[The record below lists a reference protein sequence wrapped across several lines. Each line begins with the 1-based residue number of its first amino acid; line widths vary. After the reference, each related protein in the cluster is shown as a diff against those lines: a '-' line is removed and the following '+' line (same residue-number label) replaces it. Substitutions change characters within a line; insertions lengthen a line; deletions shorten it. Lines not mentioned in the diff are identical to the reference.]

1 MATLSYGLV
10 NIKHSV
16 FPTCVSY
23 PTYSQRLRGDGPS
36 DAPVGK
42 DADSTCCL
50 NCWICWLSARFDA
63 RSSAT
68 DATNVSAGEDA
79 ASTGPGYAFG
89 FSIAGLTGF
98 TSR

>member
-42 DADSTCCL
+42 DADS
-50 NCWICWLSARFDA
+50 N
-63 RSSAT
+63 
-68 DATNVSAGEDA
+68 A
-79 ASTGPGYAFG
+79 ASIAEYAG
-89 FSIAGLTGF
+89 SLLALMLAPRPLG
-98 TSR
+98 RDA